1 MNLPCLNCKADVAPN
16 TGKFFAEVFL
26 CESCHLMAQHFH
38 DRLERELKYLL
49 VIARESIRI
58 SLVEGKFSFPEG
70 PAGEPSKRQVL
81 EEILRLEEH
90 RDQTAKE
97 KACKSTPS
105 TEVTPPHVRT
115 LARLHAEAPASSPK
129 DSPRG

>member
-16 TGKFFAEVFL
+16 AGKFFAEVFL

-38 DRLERELKYLL
+38 ERLERELKYLL
-49 VIARESIRI
+49 IIARESIRI

-81 EEILRLEEH
+81 EEILKMEEH
-90 RDQTAKE
+90 RTKE
-97 KACKSTPS
+97 QACPPTPS

-115 LARLHAEAPASSPK
+115 LARLHAAVPASSNK

>member
-1 MNLPCLNCKADVAPN
+1 MNLPCLNCKADVAPGA
-16 TGKFFAEVFL
+16 GKFFAEVFL
-26 CESCHLMAQHFH
+26 CESCHTMAQHFH
-38 DRLERELKYLL
+38 ERLERELKYLL

-81 EEILRLEEH
+81 EEILKMEEH
-90 RDQTAKE
+90 RAKE
-97 KACKSTPS
+97 KSCQPTPS
-105 TEVTPPHVRT
+105 TEATPPHVRT
-115 LARLHAEAPASSPK
+115 LARIHAAAPVSSNK